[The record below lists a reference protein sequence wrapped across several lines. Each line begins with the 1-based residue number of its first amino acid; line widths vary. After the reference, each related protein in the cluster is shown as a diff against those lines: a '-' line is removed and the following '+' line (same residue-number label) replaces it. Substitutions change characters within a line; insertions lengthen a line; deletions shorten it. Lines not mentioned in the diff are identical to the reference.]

1 MTILLIL
8 KSIFPFLREWF
19 LKEKALQEIV
29 AQNKLACFLL
39 CCILVMFA
47 VFIRVSDSADKVFDD
62 LNTTNQQLGFN
73 STLIDDLRNRVV
85 TLEGEKKQ
93 LMDHALG
100 KGPAPKD
107 IPEPPSEAV
116 PQTLQLQPDP
126 AKSPK
131 KDPPVKSKPPAQR
144 TRREIEEKS
153 LRDYVEQQLKNL

>member
-39 CCILVMFA
+39 CCILVMFV
-47 VFIRVSDSADKVFDD
+47 VFIRVSDSANKVFDD

-73 STLIDDLRNRVV
+73 TTVIADLRERVV

-93 LMDHALG
+93 LMEHALG

-107 IPEPPSEAV
+107 VTPPPSEAV
-116 PQTLQLQPDP
+116 PQTLQLQSDP
-126 AKSPK
+126 EKNPK
-131 KDPPVKSKPPAQR
+131 KELPKGKPPATR
-144 TRREIEEKS
+144 TRRDTEEKS
-153 LRDYVEQQLKNL
+153 LREYVEEQLKTL

>member
-39 CCILVMFA
+39 CCILVMFV
-47 VFIRVSDSADKVFDD
+47 VFIRVSDSANKVFDD
-62 LNTTNQQLGFN
+62 LNTANQQLGFN
-73 STLIDDLRNRVV
+73 TTIIADLRGRVV

-100 KGPAPKD
+100 KGPAPTD
-107 IPEPPSEAV
+107 VTPPPSEAV

-126 AKSPK
+126 QKTPK
-131 KDPPVKSKPPAQR
+131 KEAPKSKPPA
-144 TRREIEEKS
+144 TRARRDTEEKS
-153 LRDYVEQQLKNL
+153 LREYVEEQLKTL

>member
-39 CCILVMFA
+39 CCILVMFV
-47 VFIRVSDSADKVFDD
+47 VFIRVSDSANKVFDD
-62 LNTTNQQLGFN
+62 LNTANQQLGFN
-73 STLIDDLRNRVV
+73 TTIIADLRERGV

-100 KGPAPKD
+100 KGPTPKD
-107 IPEPPSEAV
+107 VTPPPSEAV

-126 AKSPK
+126 DKNPK
-131 KDPPVKSKPPAQR
+131 KDPIKGKPPAQR
-144 TRREIEEKS
+144 ARREIEEKS
-153 LRDYVEQQLKNL
+153 LREYVEEQLKTL